1 MSDWNTARS
10 AELAERLR
18 RVLPG
23 GDTRTVT
30 FYMPY
35 PVALS
40 HGMGATVYDVD
51 GNAYVDLLNNYTSLI
66 HGHAAPQIVRA
77 LVEQAPRGT
86 AFPAPHALQAE
97 LAERLTTRVSSV
109 DQIRF
114 TNSGT
119 ESVLLALRAAR
130 AITGRSA
137 IVKADGGYHG
147 SWEQVP
153 MTFDPDAPPPG
164 TPPEVIR
171 LIHTVDYN
179 DIGQLEAVMAAHGD
193 EVAALIFEPVL
204 GEGVIAGDP
213 AFFAAARRLADRHG
227 ALLICDEVVS
237 FRLREG
243 GYQSELGVT
252 PDLTTF
258 GKIIGGGLPVG
269 AVGGTAEIMGQF
281 DPRRASHLMHA
292 GTFNGN
298 PMTMAAGCVS
308 LDLLPAEE
316 IDRING
322 LGERLANGLR
332 ETLGADG
339 TATEITQCGSL
350 IHLHLEPKSTPV
362 RNFRDGD
369 VHSDSLARLHR
380 ALLEEGIF
388 AAPRGTLN
396 ISTALDEA
404 AIDRVVDAFGR
415 GAVRADE
422 LVSKSA
428 V

>member
-1 MSDWNTARS
+1 MSDWNTAKS

-40 HGMGATVYDVD
+40 HGLGATVYDVD
-51 GNAYVDLLNNYTSLI
+51 GNAYTDLLNNYTSLI
-66 HGHAAPQIVRA
+66 HGHAAPRIVQA

-97 LAERLTTRVSSV
+97 LAERLTARVASV
-109 DQIRF
+109 DQVRF

-153 MTFDPDAPPPG
+153 MTFDPAAPPAG

-179 DIGQLEAVMAAHGD
+179 DIGQLEAVVAAHGD
-193 EVAALIFEPVL
+193 EIAALIFEPVL

-243 GYQSELGVT
+243 GYQSELG
-252 PDLTTF
+252 
-258 GKIIGGGLPVG
+258 
-269 AVGGTAEIMGQF
+269 
-281 DPRRASHLMHA
+281 
-292 GTFNGN
+292 
-298 PMTMAAGCVS
+298 
-308 LDLLPAEE
+308 
-316 IDRING
+316 
-322 LGERLANGLR
+322 
-332 ETLGADG
+332 
-339 TATEITQCGSL
+339 
-350 IHLHLEPKSTPV
+350 
-362 RNFRDGD
+362 
-369 VHSDSLARLHR
+369 
-380 ALLEEGIF
+380 
-388 AAPRGTLN
+388 
-396 ISTALDEA
+396 
-404 AIDRVVDAFGR
+404 
-415 GAVRADE
+415 
-422 LVSKSA
+422 
-428 V
+428 